1 MATLYDEDGNPFE
14 IDDSLLSGGTG
25 PESGPKTNSDFAALR
40 KQTKATKQAEAKA
53 AAKDREVA
61 FLRAGIDP
69 DAKEGIVGYFAKGY
83 DGDMTPDAIKAAAQA
98 AGVLQAPAPTPEQQ
112 AVQQQQAAELA
123 ASGRIAG
130 AANAAQG
137 YDGDLAVR
145 QAMDDAYK
153 AGGIEALTA
162 VLQAQGIP
170 RVTM

>member
-1 MATLYDEDGNPFE
+1 MATLYDGDGNEIE
-14 IDDSLLSGGTG
+14 IDDALLNPQGG
-25 PESGPKTNSDFAALR
+25 PQTNSDFAALR
-40 KQTKATKQAEAKA
+40 KQTQATKQAEAKA

-69 DAKEGIVGYFAKGY
+69 DAKEGMVGYFAKGY
-83 DGDMTPDAIKAAAQA
+83 DGDMTADAIRAAAQA
-98 AGVLQAPAPTPEQQ
+98 AGVLQAPVLTPEQVAAQ
-112 AVQQQQAAELA
+112 QQQQADLA
-123 ASGRIAG
+123 ASQRMGG

-137 YDGDLAVR
+137 YDVEVATR
-145 QAMDDAYK
+145 QAMEDAYK